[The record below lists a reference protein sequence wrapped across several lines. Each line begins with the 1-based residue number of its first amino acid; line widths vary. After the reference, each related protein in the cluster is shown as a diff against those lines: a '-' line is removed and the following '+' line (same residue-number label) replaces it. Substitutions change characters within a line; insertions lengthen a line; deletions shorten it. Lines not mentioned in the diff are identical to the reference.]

1 MKRSV
6 RLYWTIIY
14 HMAFSKWWS
23 RAFNQSNIQPS
34 VCHQTKGKLLQLNQT
49 FKSVPGHKRQKMIH
63 RYYKLGTN
71 IPYACFWLT
80 RLLELKSDLET
91 IFIFKVDSFPGRG
104 FGEGRGGGGGLK
116 YSSPGKDQFRYI
128 KIHLRLRGLGL
139 NEAKEIISR
148 LILLFPRA
156 SEPSMN
162 FNVSC

>member
-91 IFIFKVDSFPGRG
+91 IFRVNSFRG
-104 FGEGRGGGGGLK
+104 GGGELQIWSDGHDKRIWGGGGLK
-116 YSSPGKDQFRYI
+116 YSILGIDRFRYI
-128 KIHLRLRGLGL
+128 KIHTRLRGLGP
-139 NEAKEIISR
+139 NKAKEIISR
-148 LILLFPRA
+148 LI
-156 SEPSMN
+156 
-162 FNVSC
+162 